1 MGHAIGFYHEQS
13 KPDRVNFVTI
23 NYNNIEVTKE
33 LNFQS
38 HSDTLINILT
48 VFVTIIPQV
57 CSIVQL

>member
-1 MGHAIGFYHEQS
+1 VGHAIGFYHEQS

>member
-23 NYNNIEVTKE
+23 NYSNFEVTKE